1 MVSGATNYLCVM
13 MDSGLDEVSRNTLR
27 SVEQN
32 DTNFTEL
39 KIGSWDSNIN
49 FDSRDNVNFSRLG
62 SFVANNTN
70 LTKLDVEL
78 SSIRLLS
85 TDTEFY
91 DGLNHNSSINYLWL
105 WGYHCSLIGTNGG
118 EVAQEILKVYQ
129 TNSNLT
135 NFSVCRL
142 DLHGGGSI
150 IANTFSSCTNLKSI
164 YLKDCNINNEQLLP
178 MVEAIR
184 GHCSLEQF
192 SLPTNRIGNAGCE
205 LIATLLKNPHG
216 NLCELQLY
224 SNEIGIEGLN
234 SLANGLANNTTL
246 NTLILGQNPIDQ
258 DSLLEVLSNLLCDTT
273 SVNSIYTSNHTLEDR
288 NSNYSS
294 VRKLSGLSS
303 LMFMNHNPNKRH
315 VAIKKILHYYPVID
329 MKPLFK
335 LDGGGED
342 NLKAL
347 PLVVDWF
354 NRAIVAVTD
363 DIRERGRR
371 TTTLPADVD
380 KRKLSAIYQFSLAMP
395 LLFVPSPSDMLSL
408 HLEVRGQLE
417 KKNTKLDREI
427 ARMLKAKKDLE
438 AEINARD
445 ETIENIKHDMVKKR
459 KM

>member
-1 MVSGATNYLCVM
+1 M

-39 KIGSWDSNIN
+39 KIGSSRSNIN
-49 FDSRDNVNFSRLG
+49 FDSRDHVNFSRLG

-70 LTKLDVEL
+70 ITKLDVEL

-91 DGLNHNSSINYLWL
+91 DGLKHNSSIHYLWL
-105 WGYHCSLIGTNGG
+105 WGYHCSLIGTTGG
-118 EVAQEILKVYQ
+118 EVAQEILKVYR

-135 NFSVCRL
+135 DFCVCSL
-142 DLHGGGSI
+142 DLHNGGGPI
-150 IANTFSSCTNLKSI
+150 IANTLSCCTNLKSI
-164 YLKDCNINNEQLLP
+164 YLSDCNITDEQLLP

-184 GHCSLEQF
+184 GHRSLEQF
-192 SLPTNRIGNAGCE
+192 SLSNNRIGNAGCE

-216 NLCELQLY
+216 NLCDLQLY

-234 SLANGLANNTTL
+234 SLANGLVNNTTL

-258 DSLLEVLSNLLCDTT
+258 DRLLEVLSNLLCDTT

-288 NSNYSS
+288 NLNYASNKIF
-294 VRKLSGLSS
+294 RGLSS
-303 LMFMNHNPNKRH
+303 LIFMNHNPNKRL
-315 VAIKKILHYYPVID
+315 VAIKKILHYHPVID
-329 MKPLFK
+329 MKPFFK

-347 PLVVDWF
+347 PFVVDWF

-371 TTTLPADVD
+371 STTTESAEVD

-395 LLFVPSPSDMLSL
+395 LLLVPSPSDMLSL
-408 HLEVRGQLE
+408 HMEVRGQLE
-417 KKNTKLDREI
+417 KKNTKLDGEI

-438 AEINARD
+438 ADINARD
-445 ETIENIKHDMVKKR
+445 KMIENIRHDMVKKR
-459 KM
+459 RM